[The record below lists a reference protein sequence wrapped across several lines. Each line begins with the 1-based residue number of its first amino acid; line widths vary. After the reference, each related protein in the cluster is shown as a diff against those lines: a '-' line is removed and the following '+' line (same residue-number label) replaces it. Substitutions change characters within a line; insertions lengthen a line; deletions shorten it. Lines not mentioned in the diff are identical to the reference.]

1 MPMDDF
7 LKKPLS
13 RLIPHEGLVI
23 DVATWNAAHDY
34 HALSQRLH
42 VMSMHSAGVVTGL
55 EVVAWDPPDNSVVIN
70 PGVAVDPEGRVIIVG
85 QPQHFQ
91 LQVAD
96 AGVHY
101 LVLQYREVAA
111 DASHALADGDSQRRF
126 VLEAYRLEE
135 RRQLPDEPYVELAR
149 VQVSGR
155 GSRITEARDPSN
167 PGPDEID
174 LRYRMAAGTRK
185 LGRVRIGMVP
195 LEITASNQVLH
206 SAGVMGLVRAINN
219 TTDYQAEFRGSVNL
233 NQEIADCDLLLM
245 AGQQEFTFAE
255 EWLLVL
261 RKFLERG
268 GVLLGESCGGG
279 TAFRESFVQLV
290 EKLGR
295 GLALVERGH
304 PLFTAYHLF
313 AQAPEGAEGPAQLAA
328 SDDVVYS
335 SGDYGCLWEGGRPD
349 KPASR
354 EAIRSALELGTN
366 LGIYA
371 SQRVYNR
378 SVRLSAQ

>member
-91 LQVAD
+91 LQVSD

-135 RRQLPDEPYVELAR
+135 RRQLPDGPYVELAR

-174 LRYRMAAGTRK
+174 LRYRMAAGIRK

-206 SAGVMGLVRAINN
+206 SAGAMGLVRAINN

-245 AGQQEFTFAE
+245 AGQQEFTFAQ

-279 TAFRESFVQLV
+279 AAFRESFVQLV

-295 GLALVERGH
+295 ELALVERGH
-304 PLFTAYHLF
+304 PLFTTHHLF
-313 AQAPEGAEGPAQLAA
+313 AQAPEGAQGPAQLAA
-328 SDDVVYS
+328 SDDVIYS